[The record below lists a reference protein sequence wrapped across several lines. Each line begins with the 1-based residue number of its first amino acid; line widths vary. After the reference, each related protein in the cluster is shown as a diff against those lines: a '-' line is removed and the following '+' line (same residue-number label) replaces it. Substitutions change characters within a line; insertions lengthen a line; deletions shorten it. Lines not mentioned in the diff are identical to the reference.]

1 MRRVIR
7 FFVGVVTLGLALGSA
22 VAALAISEEN
32 GFPIF
37 GIGVGQT
44 ARLNVINTISDPGVM
59 PCRVALSFF
68 DGEGNLL
75 GGPDTKELRPGQSA
89 FLDQAITDPGIR
101 PPGRLQIRAAVAA
114 EFGNGQELRACGR
127 VIQTLEVFST
137 ETGQTVFIH
146 PMVIRG
152 FNPQPDPPG
161 KAGAQ

>member
-89 FLDQAITDPGIR
+89 PFLF
-101 PPGRLQIRAAVAA
+101 RAAGHGQWQSVGPLTAAAGPQATFSRSKKEARATVAVMA
-114 EFGNGQELRACGR
+114 SRRPRIR
-127 VIQTLEVFST
+127 VKVNSFQ
-137 ETGQTVFIH
+137 
-146 PMVIRG
+146 
-152 FNPQPDPPG
+152 
-161 KAGAQ
+161 A